1 VVHPNILLMD
11 EPFSALDVLT
21 AETLRTDFLDL
32 WIENK
37 LPIQAVLLVT
47 HNIEEAVFM
56 CDRILVFSANPG
68 RVVAEIKVPF
78 KHPRNRLDPRFRQL
92 VDDIYSRMTVRAAT
106 GKATV
111 LSIGERLPEVS
122 TNLMAGLIE
131 TLASET
137 YKGRAD
143 MPALAQALALEVDEL
158 FPLAESL
165 QMLGYAELE
174 SGDVHLTPL
183 GQQFALADTQV
194 RKIGFA
200 KQMLTRIPLA
210 AHIKNVLD
218 ERPGHRAPAVRFL
231 SELEDY
237 LSDSAA
243 EQTLSAV
250 TMWGRYAELFT
261 YDDAAEAF
269 SLDMPEA
276 ETT

>member
-1 VVHPNILLMD
+1 MNPTILLMD

-21 AETLRTDFLDL
+21 AETLRTDLLDL

-37 LPIQAVLLVT
+37 LPIQSVLLVT

-78 KHPRNRLDPRFRQL
+78 KHPRNRLDPRFRQM

-137 YKGRAD
+137 YKGRWASSS
-143 MPALAQALALEVDEL
+143 PR
-158 FPLAESL
+158 P
-165 QMLGYAELE
+165 
-174 SGDVHLTPL
+174 
-183 GQQFALADTQV
+183 
-194 RKIGFA
+194 
-200 KQMLTRIPLA
+200 TR
-210 AHIKNVLD
+210 
-218 ERPGHRAPAVRFL
+218 RRAR
-231 SELEDY
+231 
-237 LSDSAA
+237 SA
-243 EQTLSAV
+243 SPS
-250 TMWGRYAELFT
+250 RC
-261 YDDAAEAF
+261 
-269 SLDMPEA
+269 
-276 ETT
+276 